1 MATEHAQQAENALTP
16 SEYIQHHLSFNT
28 HSVGEGSF
36 WTLNVDSLVMSIV
49 LGLLVMG
56 LVWLVARKATSGV
69 PSKGQAFVELIFGF
83 VDEQVKNIFHGNR
96 HSFIA
101 PTALTVFLWVLAM
114 NAMDFLPVDGV
125 ATIAEWIG
133 GEHTKWRPVPTSD
146 INTTFALALAVWIL
160 MIFFSIKVKGLGGW
174 IHELFYAPFGGAK
187 FFKPKT
193 ALGALGLLLSPLLF
207 VANFAFNIIEYVSKP
222 LSHSLRLFGNMYA
235 GEVIFL
241 LLGMWAATG
250 LVGMVA
256 GAVLG
261 AFWSIFHI
269 LIVAL
274 QAFIFMMLTV
284 VYLAMAHESH

>member
-1 MATEHAQQAENALTP
+1 MATEQALTP
-16 SEYIQHHLSFNT
+16 SEYITHHLTFN
-28 HSVGEGSF
+28 SKPVGDGSF
-36 WTLNVDSLVMSIV
+36 WMLNYDSLIMSTL
-49 LGLLVMG
+49 LGVVVMG
-56 LVWLVARKATSGV
+56 LIWWVARSATSGV
-69 PSKGQAFVELIFGF
+69 PSKGQAFVELVFGF

-114 NAMDFLPVDGV
+114 NAMDFLPVDVMHHFVYAPLGL
-125 ATIAEWIG
+125 
-133 GEHTKWRPVPTSD
+133 EHWRSVPTSD
-146 INTTFALALAVWIL
+146 INTTFALALAVWLL

-174 IHELFYAPFGGAK
+174 IHELFCAPFGSAK
-187 FFKPKT
+187 FFKPKSVI
-193 ALGALGLLLSPLLF
+193 GLIGLIASPLLF

-241 LLGMWAATG
+241 LIGLWAATG
-250 LVGMVA
+250 LTGTIF
-256 GAVLG
+256 GAILG
-261 AFWSIFHI
+261 AGWSIFHI

-284 VYLAMAHESH
+284 VYLSMAHESH